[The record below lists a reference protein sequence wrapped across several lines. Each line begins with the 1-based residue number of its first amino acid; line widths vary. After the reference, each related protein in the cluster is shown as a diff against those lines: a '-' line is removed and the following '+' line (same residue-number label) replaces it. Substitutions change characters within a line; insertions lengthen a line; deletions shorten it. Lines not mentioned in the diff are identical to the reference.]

1 MACRDEKDNCLQVI
15 GNQIY
20 SQGSNVLDAIDK
32 YTTTFQIGYVNENQ
46 LHTSVAGVFNIR
58 YRKFIARQTGKNGKR
73 LDIGGKATAETE
85 QRKTYRLE
93 WNMD

>member
-1 MACRDEKDNCLQVI
+1 MACRYEKDDCLQVI

-20 SQGSNVLDAIDK
+20 SQGSNVLDAINK

-58 YRKFIARQTGKNGKR
+58 HRKFIAR
-73 LDIGGKATAETE
+73 
-85 QRKTYRLE
+85 
-93 WNMD
+93 